1 MGGGRGVL
9 AQNIITDEY
18 CGKGVEVLGKKGFG
32 VVGVNSKDFYKETP
46 D

>member
-1 MGGGRGVL
+1 VREGVFWL
-9 AQNIITDEY
+9 KTLLQMNIVE
-18 CGKGVEVLGKKGFG
+18 KGVEALGNKGFG